1 MSGDVLVLLA
11 ALLQLPLAQTA
22 PVEPFYVTF
31 GSAVRVPSVTL
42 PAGSYVFTAGTPIA
56 GQMVVDIYRAS
67 DMTPLASF
75 LAIESSLPRDAE
87 AAIVDYAGS
96 SPPYLRAWFHR
107 ALRHGFEFVYH
118 PEEAAGIFAA
128 SGVSVPA
135 AVFRGR
141 ATLTGLLPIDHID
154 DQYRLGSPDRD
165 SGASDDHLALARVA
179 VLAHLPSVPPD
190 IAFRLTL
197 LNRQIA
203 DLQRAEP
210 GEVEHRLALAIATV
224 DNTAMSGDAEL
235 AHVLERVRL
244 RLGQFRAS
252 LR

>member
-1 MSGDVLVLLA
+1 MSAHVLVLLI
-11 ALLQLPLAQTA
+11 ALLPPSFPQTA
-22 PVEPFYVTF
+22 PLEPFYVTF
-31 GSAVRVPSVTL
+31 GSAVRVPRVTL
-42 PAGSYVFTAGTPIA
+42 PAGSYVFAAGTPIA
-56 GQMVVDIYRAS
+56 GQMVVDIYRAT
-67 DMTPLASF
+67 DMTLVASF

-87 AAIVDYAGS
+87 ASIVDYPGP

-141 ATLTGLLPIDHID
+141 ATVTGMLPIDHID
-154 DQYRLGSPDRD
+154 DKYRLGSPDRD
-165 SGASDDHLALARVA
+165 AGASGDHLALARVA
-179 VLAHLPSVPPD
+179 ILAHLPSVPPD

-197 LNRQIA
+197 LDRQIA

-210 GEVEHRLALAIATV
+210 GDVAHRLALAMATV

-235 AHVLERVRL
+235 AHVLERVRR
-244 RLGQFRAS
+244 RLVQFRAS